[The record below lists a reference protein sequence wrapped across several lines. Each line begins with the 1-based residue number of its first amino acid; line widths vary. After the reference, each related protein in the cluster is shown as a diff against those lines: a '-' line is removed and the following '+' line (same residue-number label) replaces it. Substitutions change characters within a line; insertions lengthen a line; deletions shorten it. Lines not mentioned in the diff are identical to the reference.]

1 MLMDL
6 ERKNPQL
13 ANQINSMM
21 AKKVNPKNILE
32 QVMPKELTND
42 QISTLK
48 SMGFNE
54 EMIYNLYK
62 KI

>member
-1 MLMDL
+1 
-6 ERKNPQL
+6 
-13 ANQINSMM
+13 MM